1 MPMPPLV
8 PNAFVTALPD
18 HIVVDIVQQFTT
30 STGVITPTMARPYLT
45 RQFRNEA
52 SGEPFNHEMVMAV
65 RRLYEDYRDNGNKP
79 WALDGPEIERRELV
93 ASWLCILNGE
103 VEKFTTLL
111 QLGPGLVPVTRL
123 LPQLEANRDAALSQN
138 DATLLPGPPHIRV
151 ETTMVPTPARA
162 PRADDTIT
170 RGEAAEALAS
180 AIKKMSASSKAMRDD
195 IRRAEDRAFLH
206 GTSPVKKPK
215 PGDVILYGGGA
226 AHVGPTDKELREMPI
241 AEFNFRKEVLDWPVS
256 AALIPEDGEIKRRP
270 S

>member
-1 MPMPPLV
+1 MPMPPFV

-123 LPQLEANRDAALSQN
+123 LPQLEANRDAALSQSS
-138 DATLLPGPPHIRV
+138 AVLLPGPPHIRV

-180 AIKKMSASSKAMRDD
+180 AIKD